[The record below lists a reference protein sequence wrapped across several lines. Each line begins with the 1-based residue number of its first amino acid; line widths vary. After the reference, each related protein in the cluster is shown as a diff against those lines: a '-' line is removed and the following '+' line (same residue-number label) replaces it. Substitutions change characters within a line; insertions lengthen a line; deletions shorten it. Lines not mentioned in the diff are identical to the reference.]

1 MFRTAF
7 AFALIFLFSLAV
19 SAAGLSPG
27 PGVAS
32 VIQGNDGN
40 SYRIK
45 EDYVQSQ
52 LDWRSYYLNRMAVR
66 RHGLPQNATA
76 WHQPTAA
83 HTN

>member
-7 AFALIFLFSLAV
+7 AFALIFSFSLAG
-19 SAAGLSPG
+19 SAEGLSPG

-32 VIQGNDGN
+32 VIQSHDGN
-40 SYRIK
+40 SYRIT
-45 EDYVQSQ
+45 EDSVQSQ

-66 RHGLPQNATA
+66 RHGFTQNATV
-76 WHQPTAA
+76 WHQPTAT

>member
-7 AFALIFLFSLAV
+7 TIALVFLFSLAG
-19 SAAGLSPG
+19 SAEGLSSD
-27 PGVAS
+27 PGVAG
-32 VIQGNDGN
+32 VIQGNDRN
-40 SYRIK
+40 SYQIT
-45 EDYVQSQ
+45 EDHVQSQ

-66 RHGLPQNATA
+66 RHGLPQNATV

>member
-7 AFALIFLFSLAV
+7 AFALMFLFSLAGF
-19 SAAGLSPG
+19 AEGLSPG

-32 VIQGNDGN
+32 VIQSNDGN
-40 SYRIK
+40 NYRIT